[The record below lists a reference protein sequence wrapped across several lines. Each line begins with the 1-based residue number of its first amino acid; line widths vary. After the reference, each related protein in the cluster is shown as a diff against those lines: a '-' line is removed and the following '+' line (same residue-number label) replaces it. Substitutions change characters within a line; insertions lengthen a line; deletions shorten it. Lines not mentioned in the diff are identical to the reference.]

1 MDRARLRKV
10 VDRFLQGDAT
20 HEELIRQLVMVAA
33 WHEACVGGA
42 TEESLPRR
50 VSSRPVG

>member
-1 MDRARLRKV
+1 V
-10 VDRFLQGDAT
+10 VARFLEGETAQ
-20 HEELIRQLVMVAA
+20 EELIRQLVMVAA